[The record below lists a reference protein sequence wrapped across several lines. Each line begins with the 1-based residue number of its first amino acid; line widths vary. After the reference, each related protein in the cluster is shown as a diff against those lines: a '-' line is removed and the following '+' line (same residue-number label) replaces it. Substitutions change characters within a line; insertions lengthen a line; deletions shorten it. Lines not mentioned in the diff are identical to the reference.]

1 MANLHKKIEL
11 QRLMADLP
19 AGPLAQSPS
28 VSPAQRAAEASSR
41 HYKLAKAHFDP
52 LSASLDRVAVS
63 ITANTVARSVSSS
76 SAKSKASFR
85 IL

>member
-1 MANLHKKIEL
+1 
-11 QRLMADLP
+11 MADLP
-19 AGPLAQSPS
+19 TGPLAQSS
-28 VSPAQRAAEASSR
+28 SASSTQRAAEASSR

-63 ITANTVARSVSSS
+63 IAPNTVARSASSS
-76 SAKSKASFR
+76 SAMSKASFR